1 MACILALKAAFS
13 GTSFSWRQ
21 IILIICKY
29 GLNQLCKMVKTE
41 ILSQTV
47 FSSLC
52 KVTFLWRALDDQGKH
67 YIYIIFTGNNH
78 KCGVMGE

>member
-1 MACILALKAAFS
+1 
-13 GTSFSWRQ
+13 
-21 IILIICKY
+21 
-29 GLNQLCKMVKTE
+29 MVKTE